1 MNPTLLALK
10 KYLPTIL
17 YSVLGLIV
25 LFAIYKLIMRL
36 KAGGLAVGG
45 VIADKAENQTIANQT
60 GVSAN
65 KIKLIRQDAYSLAH
79 DLNKLKGM
87 TYLEKLQ
94 NFHIQFDS
102 DTLKRFKNVTTAEEM
117 SVFKNLYENQYTD
130 NNSLLE
136 DLQDTLS
143 ASSMPKV
150 PFISTLY

>member
-1 MNPTLLALK
+1 MKESLLILK
-10 KYLPTIL
+10 KYLPSIL
-17 YSVLGLIV
+17 YAVLGLIV
-25 LFAIYKLIMRL
+25 IFIIYKLFVRV

-60 GVSAN
+60 GVSTN

-79 DLNKLKGM
+79 DLNTLKGM
-87 TYLEKLQ
+87 TFLEKAQ

-102 DTLKRFKNVTTAEEM
+102 DTLKRFKNVTSEDEM

-130 NNSLLE
+130 NNSLLA

-143 ASSMPKV
+143 ASNLVKV